1 MSYNLLRHC
10 DNPIELSSAEAAAP
24 RSAATLESLYPGEIR
39 RWLIFAGL
47 PMLAACLCVGLAF
60 GTSFRWLYGGG
71 IVFGPGIGVLMIIYL
86 AITSDTNG
94 WSVPPGGLSLR
105 CGWRRNG

>member
-1 MSYNLLRHC
+1 M
-10 DNPIELSSAEAAAP
+10 PAQIQVGAEAAAP
-24 RSAATLESLYPGEIR
+24 RSTATLESLYPGEIR

-94 WSVPPGGLSLR
+94 IVAEGAAHDAPALPREQASASIAA
-105 CGWRRNG
+105 